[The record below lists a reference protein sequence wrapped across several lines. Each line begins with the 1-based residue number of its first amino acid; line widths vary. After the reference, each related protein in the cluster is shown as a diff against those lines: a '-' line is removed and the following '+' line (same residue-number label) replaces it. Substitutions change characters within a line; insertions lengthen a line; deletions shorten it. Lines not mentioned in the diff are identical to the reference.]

1 MEGLVIFA
9 ISLGLAFAI
18 AHFLGRK
25 RQIGFGW
32 SLFFCFFLSPIGGFI
47 VTMLSRKYYDPNPE
61 PSKSK
66 KVWGW
71 ILIVLY
77 SFGVLGHIIGF
88 GSGKIPVNERT
99 LNSLFVAIGLIGL
112 GYYLIELGKGK
123 NFNTEALT
131 KTDD

>member
-1 MEGLVIFA
+1 MEGLVLLVVFGGI
-9 ISLGLAFAI
+9 AFAI

-32 SLFFCFFLSPIGGFI
+32 SFFFCLFLSPIGGFI
-47 VTMLSRKYYDPNPE
+47 TTMLSRKYYDPNPE

-71 ILIVLY
+71 ILIVFFSL
-77 SFGVLGHIIGF
+77 SVLGQLMRLGSGNGDATALNALFMAIGF
-88 GSGKIPVNERT
+88 
-99 LNSLFVAIGLIGL
+99 IGL
-112 GYYLIELGKGK
+112 GYYLIELSKGK

-131 KTDD
+131 KTDE

>member
-1 MEGLVIFA
+1 MEGLVLLVVFGGI
-9 ISLGLAFAI
+9 AFAI

-32 SLFFCFFLSPIGGFI
+32 SFFFCLFLSPIGGFI
-47 VTMLSRKYYDPNPE
+47 TTMLSRKYYDPNPE

-71 ILIVLY
+71 ILIVFFSL
-77 SFGVLGHIIGF
+77 SALGPLMRLGSGNGDATALNALFMAIGF
-88 GSGKIPVNERT
+88 
-99 LNSLFVAIGLIGL
+99 IGL
-112 GYYLIELGKGK
+112 GYYLIELSKGK

-131 KTDD
+131 KTDE

>member
-1 MEGLVIFA
+1 MEGLVLLVVFGGI
-9 ISLGLAFAI
+9 AFAI

-32 SLFFCFFLSPIGGFI
+32 SFFFCLFLSPIGGFI
-47 VTMLSRKYYDPNPE
+47 TTMLSRKYYDPNPE

-71 ILIVLY
+71 ILIVNFSL
-77 SFGVLGHIIGF
+77 SALGPLMRLGSGNGDATALNALFMAIGF
-88 GSGKIPVNERT
+88 
-99 LNSLFVAIGLIGL
+99 IGL
-112 GYYLIELGKGK
+112 GYYLIELSKGK

-131 KTDD
+131 KTDE